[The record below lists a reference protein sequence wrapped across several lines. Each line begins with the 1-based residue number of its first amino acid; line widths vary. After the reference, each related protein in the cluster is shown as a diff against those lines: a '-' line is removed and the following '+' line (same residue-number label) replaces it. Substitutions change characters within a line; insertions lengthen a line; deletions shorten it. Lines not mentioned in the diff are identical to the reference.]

1 MEVISDKPLDGV
13 GQEVVDTPEVQP
25 LTQENQIR
33 DSEKELQAEYT
44 RTRQSLIDMTA
55 ELVEANPKKLESIDD
70 IKLRNSVVKKLY
82 GVDSLAELK
91 AIHGEKYWE
100 SGDDLDDVEKLR
112 RDFNKLKLI
121 TTREKEEMAI
131 ESFKSANPTLFKE
144 QDAMEKLN
152 KALDMLSKDIPH
164 QERIKAA
171 ATIAFG
177 SSRTNATNDAYKAL
191 AITEVK
197 ANGGISAAPIE
208 KKGDAVVENKL
219 KAITDF
225 FNG

>member
-13 GQEVVDTPEVQP
+13 GQVAPVDTVEVQP
-25 LTQENQIR
+25 QAQAK

-91 AIHGEKYWE
+91 AVHGEKYWE

-121 TTREKEEMAI
+121 TTREKEEMAL
-131 ESFKSANPTLFKE
+131 EAFKGANPTLFKE
-144 QDAMEKLN
+144 QDAMSKLMN
-152 KALDMLSKDIPH
+152 AMDMISKDIPH
-164 QERIKAA
+164 TERIKAA
-171 ATIAFG
+171 SAIAFG
-177 SSRTNATNDAYKAL
+177 TANTNATADAYKAF
-191 AITEVK
+191 AITDVK
-197 ANGGISAAPIE
+197 SSGISAAPIE

-219 KAITDF
+219 KAISDF
-225 FNG
+225 FKG